1 MHWIAL
7 PWQSAE
13 AASAPTR
20 AVPSSA
26 AVPTVCPQ
34 ACWALGYTPRV
45 AQLEEGLLL
54 EVSATLRLWGGR
66 PRLLELLEAS
76 HPSACAPLAEGA
88 TALQALAVL
97 RLLQAGQCL
106 PTFLPQGLP
115 LHTLSAAR
123 PHAASLARM
132 GCNTWGGL
140 RALPRAGVARR
151 FGAALLKA
159 LDQGWGDA
167 PDALSWLALP
177 EQFDLGIELNW
188 LVDAAPPLLHAAA
201 PLLSALQSWLRARQ
215 QGVLA
220 LELVWQH
227 ALRRCNG
234 IDLPAQQFLAVRT
247 AQPTQDLVHLQRLL
261 SEHLARTTLA
271 APVSHLRLRVL
282 QAAALPHASAGLLP
296 AAQDEQ
302 TGEPWHQLLERLTAR
317 LGAERVQTPAL
328 RADHR
333 PECMQRWQA
342 PAATWVQTRAQATAP
357 TAPHMPDGALLPTW
371 LLRPP
376 LRLALQGHRPCHHGP
391 LRLLAG
397 PQRIE
402 AGWWNEAEPENADGG
417 REDGQEGQGGGAV
430 RDYFVAHN
438 DSVGLV
444 WVFRERLGAPGPQR
458 WFLHGLY
465 A

>member
-13 AASAPTR
+13 AAAAPALAVPGRAVAPT
-20 AVPSSA
+20 A
-26 AVPTVCPQ
+26 CPQ

-66 PRLLELLEAS
+66 PRLLDLLAVG
-76 HPSACAPLAEGA
+76 HPSASPPLAEGA

-97 RLLQAGQCL
+97 RLLQADQRL
-106 PTFLPQGLP
+106 PESLPQDLP

-151 FGAALLKA
+151 FGAALLQA

-167 PDALSWLALP
+167 PDALAWLALP
-177 EQFDLGIELNW
+177 ETLDLSVELPCHA
-188 LVDAAPPLLHAAA
+188 DAAPPLLHAAA

-234 IDLPAQQFLAVRT
+234 VDLPAQQALVVRT
-247 AQPTQDLVHLQRLL
+247 AQPTQDLAHLQRLL
-261 SEHLARTTLA
+261 AEHLARTTLA
-271 APVSHLRLRVL
+271 APASHLRLRVL
-282 QAAALPHASAGLLP
+282 QAAALPHASAGLLA
-296 AAQDEQ
+296 AAQAEQ

-328 RADHR
+328 HADHR

-342 PAATWVQTRAQATAP
+342 PAATLVQARPQTAAP
-357 TAPHMPDGALLPTW
+357 TAQHMPDAALLPGW

-376 LRLALQGHRPCHHGP
+376 LRLAVQGHRPCHHGP

-402 AGWWNEAEPENADGG
+402 AGWWNATGSDDADLASAS
-417 REDGQEGQGGGAV
+417 GQGAAAV

-444 WVFRERLGAPGPQR
+444 WVFRERLGAPGPRR